1 MTASGAAMI
10 YLVRHADAVSDEV
23 DPARPLSAK
32 GRDQVA
38 KVCAVLRKSPGFR
51 PAEFWH
57 SPLARARE
65 TAELMAKGMGL
76 PSPVL
81 LRPGLEPDDDP
92 EKVIPALEA
101 EERSIAVVGHE
112 PHLGVLASLMVH
124 GPVLGG
130 IYFPF
135 QKAGVLALSRDGK
148 RWRAEWLARGP

>member
-1 MTASGAAMI
+1 MSGRGGAVL

-32 GRDQVA
+32 GRDQVGR
-38 KVCAVLRKSPGFR
+38 VCGLLRRHSGFC

-65 TAELMAKGMGL
+65 TAELLAKGMEL
-76 PSPVL
+76 ASPVL
-81 LRPGLEPDDDP
+81 LKPGLEPDDDP

-101 EERSIAVVGHE
+101 ETRSLAVVGHE
-112 PHLGVLASLMVH
+112 PHLGILASLMVH

-130 IYFPF
+130 IYYPF
-135 QKAGVLALSRDGK
+135 QKAGVLALTRGAK
-148 RWRAEWLARGP
+148 RWRAEWIARGP